1 MIQAIDVHGH
11 YGQYHR
17 DQFLRLKNEFM
28 SGDATVV
35 AERARLAHT
44 QLTIVSPLRALLPRL
59 RAEAFRGNEEAV
71 RDVGQN
77 SELLQ
82 WVVVDPGDPRTF
94 QQATEMLGLPQCVGI
109 KIHPEEHGYPIA
121 EHGRKI
127 FEFAASHRALILTH
141 SGEQN
146 SLPEDFVPLANNH
159 PEVSIILAHHGFGWD
174 GDPTHQVRAI
184 QASRHGNLF
193 TDTSSIQS
201 MLPGLI
207 EWGVQEVGVDRF
219 LYGTDTPLYFAPMQR
234 ARIDQADLSDC
245 EKQQILREGAIG
257 LLTSHGSI
265 LPGAPER

>member
-17 DQFLRLKNEFM
+17 DENLPLKNELM

-35 AERARLAHT
+35 VRRARLANT

-59 RAEAFRGNEEAV
+59 RAEAFRGNEEAA
-71 RDVGQN
+71 RDVGQH

-82 WVVVDPGDPRTF
+82 WVVVDPGDPRTL
-94 QQATEMLGLPQCVGI
+94 QQATEMLGSPQCVGI

-121 EHGRKI
+121 EHGRRI
-127 FEFAASHRALILTH
+127 FEFAASHGALILTH

-159 PEVSIILAHHGFGWD
+159 PEVSVILAHHGCGWD
-174 GDPTHQVRAI
+174 GDPTHQIRAI
-184 QASRHGNLF
+184 QASRHGNMF
-193 TDTSSIQS
+193 TDTSSSQS
-201 MLPGLI
+201 ITPGLI
-207 EWGVQEVGVDRF
+207 EWGVREVGVDRF

-234 ARIDQADLSDC
+234 ARIDQADLSDQD
-245 EKQQILREGAIG
+245 KKQILRDNAVRLI
-257 LLTSHGSI
+257 TSHRKCEF
-265 LPGAPER
+265 LCND